1 MKKLKLAAF
10 AVLGLYACL
19 NFSSCKKDN
28 DDEPSSDKL
37 PDVLV
42 GTWGFDEEINDD
54 VYVLFSGG
62 SGELYSS
69 RDMDIKKAKIS
80 WQYKD
85 DVLYLSTE
93 GIGSYSSSETGD
105 YKYIPVSVT
114 KNEITWDAYWY
125 SSYNEEWEPD
135 DYTQTWYRIK

>member
-1 MKKLKLAAF
+1 MGICICFNL
-10 AVLGLYACL
+10 
-19 NFSSCKKDN
+19 SSCSK

-62 SGELYSS
+62 SGELYSN

-85 DVLYLSTE
+85 EVLYLSTE
-93 GIGSYSSSETGD
+93 GIGNYSSSETNE
-105 YKYIPVSVT
+105 YKYIPVSVA
-114 KNEITWDAYWY
+114 KNVIRWDAYFY
-125 SSYNEEWEPD
+125 SSYIDKWEPD
-135 DYTQTWYRIK
+135 EYTQTWYRIK